1 MKLQPVGD
9 EIVNK
14 LYKPGKIQAVLD
26 EFMRSDAHAVRVLLN
41 DGEYKN
47 MNSAQSSYTVSI
59 KRMGYPIIART
70 YKGCLYLVKVG
81 PSKGAEA

>member
-14 LYKPGKIQAVLD
+14 LYKPGKIQAILD
-26 EFMRSDAHAVRVLLN
+26 EFMRSDANAVKVLLG

-47 MNSAQSSYTVSI
+47 ISSAQSSYHISI
-59 KRMGYPIIART
+59 RRMGYPIIART
-70 YKGCLYLVKVG
+70 YKGDLYLVKLEPYKEVR
-81 PSKGAEA
+81 A